1 MSDIAL
7 VIGAS
12 IERLCS
18 FAMLCRRKPETP
30 AKLDVYNFN
39 TVPET

>member
-1 MSDIAL
+1 MSAITL

-18 FAMLCRRKPETP
+18 FAMLCRRRPETP
-30 AKLDVYNFN
+30 EKLEVYNFN
-39 TVPET
+39 TIPKI